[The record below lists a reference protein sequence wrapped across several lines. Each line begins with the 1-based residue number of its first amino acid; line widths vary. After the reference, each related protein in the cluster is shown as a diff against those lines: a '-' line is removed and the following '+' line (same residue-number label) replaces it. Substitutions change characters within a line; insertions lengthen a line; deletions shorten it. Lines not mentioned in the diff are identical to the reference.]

1 MSRTELLGVALSL
14 LLSAGIA
21 AGPGVPPVGGAGP
34 SFQGDPQAAAEVQ
47 AAFQKFGTAP
57 TWRARI
63 TAGGAGTQEMEHV
76 APDRYHM
83 RVSQGNQQSEFFMIG
98 RDAWLRSEG
107 RCQKL
112 PASLPMMNPR
122 EAIEH
127 TGDAK
132 IAVAKG
138 GPEVIDG
145 VSTQAYL
152 LTVDVQGKQ
161 YREKLFVAAGTGL
174 PRRIEIR
181 SDQGATAIDYFDY
194 GAQIAIKNP
203 PC

>member
-14 LLSAGIA
+14 ILSAGIA
-21 AGPGVPPVGGAGP
+21 AGSGLLPVWGAVP

-63 TAGGAGTQEMEHV
+63 TAAGGTQEMEHV

-83 RVSQGNQQSEFFMIG
+83 RVSQANQQSEFYMIG
-98 RDAWLRSEG
+98 SDAWLRSEG

-112 PASLPMMNPR
+112 PMSMPMMNPR

-132 IAVAKG
+132 IAVAKV

-161 YREKLFVAAGTGL
+161 YREKLFVASGTGL